1 MVLSHNHLRC
11 FLKAQISAPDW
22 MPINQNAFPDHYP
35 GNLIPRSFQCIIRLR
50 NYYFKVPASY
60 QHLNSL
66 PTYVLSTQIFLLLH
80 HPPWLGALYSHISTQ
95 SILGDFYVPVLGLG
109 LRLRLLPLP
118 RTLATTI
125 HPHYLACP
133 FNDVGS
139 PRCTAAGDRLPLLPE
154 LIQTTLLLTC
164 SPNTSTLI
172 LLLSSLASPLWL
184 LILLGFRSQLSDFY
198 KRSRASTSLTAMNQA
213 HRSWKISSSIPV
225 SEGYWTK
232 LDRVGLAGHVP
243 KPVRTQPDMV
253 LMFLKARNL
262 SAVKTTNFNE
272 AK

>member
-1 MVLSHNHLRC
+1 MHANSSYTRFPLLFITNPLVDCIDSNFKVLSKTSISLHLH
-11 FLKAQISAPDW
+11 S
-22 MPINQNAFPDHYP
+22 
-35 GNLIPRSFQCIIRLR
+35 
-50 NYYFKVPASY
+50 NYSHSSSHVV
-60 QHLNSL
+60 
-66 PTYVLSTQIFLLLH
+66 T
-80 HPPWLGALYSHISTQ
+80 WLYSSFLT
-95 SILGDFYVPVLGLG
+95 DFSPSHPGSLSAS
-109 LRLRLLPLP
+109 PLSW
-118 RTLATTI
+118 R
-125 HPHYLACP
+125 PHYLACP

-139 PRCTAAGDRLPLLPE
+139 PRCTAAGDLLPLLPE

-184 LILLGFRSQLSDFY
+184 LILFGFRSQLSDFY

-213 HRSWKISSSIPV
+213 HRSWKISSSVPV